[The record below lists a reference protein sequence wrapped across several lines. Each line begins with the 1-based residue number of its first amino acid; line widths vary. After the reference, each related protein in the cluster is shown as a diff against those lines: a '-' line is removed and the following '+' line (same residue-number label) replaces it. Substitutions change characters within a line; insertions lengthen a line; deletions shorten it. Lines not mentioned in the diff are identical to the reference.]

1 MRLLGGKGV
10 LWWSPPPH
18 HRVAVP
24 LSLRGTLAYT
34 DPEMKKAIA
43 FLIFDLGV
51 AAWGSNTLL
60 LSERVCGLQLC
71 YQVSESPLGQGLWEQ
86 MLTSARQQQNKPQHK
101 RAGRHEIRL
110 LEKGNREKPKLKS

>member
-1 MRLLGGKGV
+1 MLVPTTPPQGTCTSFCMGNTFIHGPREEKEEGNLFPYVSFRSGCLG
-10 LWWSPPPH
+10 P
-18 HRVAVP
+18 
-24 LSLRGTLAYT
+24 
-34 DPEMKKAIA
+34 
-43 FLIFDLGV
+43 
-51 AAWGSNTLL
+51 NTLL

-86 MLTSARQQQNKPQHK
+86 MLTSARQQENKPQHK